1 MNPCPDCR
9 LADLSANARFK
20 LEYPRALRG
29 AAVATVALL
38 VLVAFIAPEY
48 RPQPYVLRNAEITL
62 VEIDLAPDLEEP
74 PPVAAPLPLP
84 REIEPV
90 GDDREDEP
98 YEVPPFERVGDPFLP
113 PPAPAADDPFVASS
127 ANPVLLHQA
136 KPVYPELA
144 RLARLEGTVVVRVL
158 VGADGRVLEAVVVKG
173 VHPQLDRAAVAAARQ
188 CRFKP
193 GRQREMPVKA
203 WVAVPYRF
211 SLR

>member
-1 MNPCPDCR
+1 MNPCPDYR

-38 VLVAFIAPEY
+38 VLLAFIAPEY
-48 RPQPYVLRNAEITL
+48 RPQPYALRSTEITL
-62 VEIDLAPDLEEP
+62 VEFELAPDLEEP
-74 PPVAAPLPLP
+74 PPVPAPLPLP
-84 REIEPV
+84 RVIEPV
-90 GDDREDEP
+90 ADGPAEDD
-98 YEVPPFERVGDPFLP
+98 YEIPPFEQVGNPLPP
-113 PPAPAADDPFVASS
+113 PPAPAADDRFVASS

-136 KPVYPELA
+136 KPVYPEIA

-173 VHPQLDRAAVAAARQ
+173 VHPQLDRAAVAAARE